1 MRMVSSR
8 RWAFAAALL
17 FAAAP
22 AFAAPAAADKEKL
35 AEKPKSPLDAVVTVK
50 IEHQPLNAAL
60 EILKEKSGVNLVLDV
75 LTIQQQLGVTPE
87 MMPPVDLDVKDVKF
101 KTALRTLLR
110 PYNLFYAVVDDTLV
124 VTTEEAAAAKQL
136 QQRVSVDFDKVEF
149 AKAVKQMGRDSGVNL
164 IIDSRVTKEAKASV
178 SLELED
184 VPLETALRLLSE
196 MAGLKPV
203 RIGNVLFVTKK
214 ETANELRNDPD
225 LGGLS
230 NTMQQDRQQELMR
243 QQIMIQQQMG
253 GMVIQRQM
261 IIGGQA
267 GATAPTQPAVPNDPV
282 TIKQSGDKPADDK
295 PKSDDAPP
303 KKDGDK

>member
-8 RWAFAAALL
+8 RWAFAAVVL

-22 AFAAPAAADKEKL
+22 TLAAPAGADKEKNS
-35 AEKPKSPLDAVVTVK
+35 EKPKSPLDAVVTVK

-60 EILKEKSGVNLVLDV
+60 EILKEKSGVNVVLDV
-75 LTIQQQLGVTPE
+75 LTIQQQLGITPE

-110 PYNLFYAVVDDTLV
+110 PYNLFSAVVDDTVV

-164 IIDSRVTKEAKASV
+164 IIDSRVAKEAKASI

-225 LGGLS
+225 LGGA
-230 NTMQQDRQQELMR
+230 NAAQQQQQELMR

-253 GMVIQRQM
+253 GMMIQRQM
-261 IIGGQA
+261 IIGAQA
-267 GATAPTQPAVPNDPV
+267 GATAPAQPAVPNDPV
-282 TIKQSGDKPADDK
+282 TIKESGDKPADDK